1 MSRNAS
7 YVLEPNL
14 LSLLQLI
21 EPPQIHWLLKQWL
34 DVRVEGLPVGVL
46 EMVFLATFMFVA
58 LYDSKGP
65 FVLMILHHEPRDGLV
80 IFAVYIA
87 SFDEL
92 VVQFGD
98 GLGGVSGV
106 QVNYDSVNHI

>member
-1 MSRNAS
+1 MVVAC
-7 YVLEPNL
+7 
-14 LSLLQLI
+14 
-21 EPPQIHWLLKQWL
+21 QINGSWKSNSE
-34 DVRVEGLPVGVL
+34 RGKR
-46 EMVFLATFMFVA
+46 ATYTFMFVA

-106 QVNYDSVNHI
+106 QVDYDSVNHI

>member
-1 MSRNAS
+1 MSRS
-7 YVLEPNL
+7 VHGRCSPDQR
-14 LSLLQLI
+14 QLKSNS
-21 EPPQIHWLLKQWL
+21 ERGK
-34 DVRVEGLPVGVL
+34 R
-46 EMVFLATFMFVA
+46 ATYTFMFVA